1 MQRVGPGG
9 ETFRIVQQDV
19 SCRATGRVMSDNM
32 TCHVVHQDVRNP
44 EQNMQGRLYGNIKKA
59 APVRELPSSI
69 D

>member
-1 MQRVGPGG
+1 MQRVGPGD
-9 ETFRIVQQDV
+9 ETFRIVQRDV
-19 SCRATGRVMSDNM
+19 SGRAPGRVRSCNM
-32 TCHVVHQDVRNP
+32 KCQVVHQDVRNP